1 VEILNCL
8 NKFTFIKELKIL
20 KLRYFEDGFYIKILA
35 ILKDNSQLYIT
46 EYNDIEVREYSYHW
60 QTSQKEMIV
69 RWDNAP
75 HHKTIKTFPHHKHL
89 ENKVV
94 ESYEIDCYSI
104 LNEILKYL
112 ENKS

>member
-1 VEILNCL
+1 MEILNCL
-8 NKFTFIKELKIL
+8 NKFTFIKKLKIL

-35 ILKDNSQLYIT
+35 
-46 EYNDIEVREYSYHW
+46 
-60 QTSQKEMIV
+60 
-69 RWDNAP
+69 P
-75 HHKTIKTFPHHKHL
+75 HHKTTKTFPHHKHL

-104 LNEILKYL
+104 LNKILKYL